1 LRRILD
7 GIVLAVAA
15 VLLMALTAPTAHAA
29 ARRDIDGLQIGTI
42 GYNARGADTW
52 LNRNAEFVDI
62 ANTSD
67 KPVNVYGLRVEDSW
81 AHRMGAEGAG
91 KCNNFTV
98 TELPGVEKDDEAKK
112 LELPAGH
119 VIRVYVGAGQPKTF
133 GPGGRWHAV
142 YMDHKCGYRG
152 HFLNNLGDT
161 VYIKLNAAEEYK
173 RYDFRRGYY
182 IR

>member
-1 LRRILD
+1 MKKIIS
-7 GIVLAVAA
+7 GIAVAA
-15 VLLMALTAPTAHAA
+15 LSLVLLAVTAPAQ
-29 ARRDIDGLQIGTI
+29 ARSADADALQIGVI
-42 GYNARGADTW
+42 GYNARGVDTW
-52 LNRNAEFVDI
+52 LNRNQEFVDI
-62 ANTSD
+62 VNTSD

-91 KCNNFTV
+91 RCNNFTV

-133 GPGGRWHAV
+133 GPDGRWHAV

-161 VYIKLNAAEEYK
+161 VYVKLNAAEKYK
-173 RYDFRRGYY
+173 RYDFRYGYTV
-182 IR
+182 